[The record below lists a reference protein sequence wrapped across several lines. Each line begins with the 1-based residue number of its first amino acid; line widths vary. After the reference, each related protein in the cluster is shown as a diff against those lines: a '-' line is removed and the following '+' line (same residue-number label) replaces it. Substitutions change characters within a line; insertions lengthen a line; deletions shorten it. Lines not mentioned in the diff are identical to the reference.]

1 MADER
6 RATVARVVSH
16 APDVQSLFLTL
27 AEPLHFTPG
36 HFVSCKLPA
45 GDDLVTRAYSIASH
59 PTSSREIEILLS
71 LVPGGPGSSHL
82 FGLAPGD
89 PLSFTGPWGTF
100 ILERQPAAETL
111 FVADG
116 VTIAPIRPM
125 LRRACETGRHPI
137 RLLYGRTPG
146 QPLVYED
153 EIAGLAANH
162 GRFSWEAVATDRL
175 EAEVEARW
183 VAADDDRSR
192 HVYVCAIGDRARRLR
207 RLLRDAGYE
216 RRAILTERW

>member
-111 FVADG
+111 FGLSIRHDLLLVDG
-116 VTIAPIRPM
+116 VLKWPKEVFRKVVANPATS
-125 LRRACETGRHPI
+125 
-137 RLLYGRTPG
+137 RLDWSSLP
-146 QPLVYED
+146 D
-153 EIAGLAANH
+153 
-162 GRFSWEAVATDRL
+162 
-175 EAEVEARW
+175 
-183 VAADDDRSR
+183 
-192 HVYVCAIGDRARRLR
+192 
-207 RLLRDAGYE
+207 
-216 RRAILTERW
+216 